1 MFYTGVSMN
10 DSQLQKVVERISS
23 EKPDIVVLDGDI
35 VDESTTLNQMQSAF
49 KILGGID
56 SQYGIYYTYGNHDKN
71 NYTSEPN
78 YTVDKLADTIRENK
92 INIL

>member
-1 MFYTGVSMN
+1 MN

-56 SQYGIYYTYGNHDKN
+56 SQYGYITHTEIMTKII
-71 NYTSEPN
+71 
-78 YTVDKLADTIRENK
+78 IRQNRIIRW
-92 INIL
+92 INLQIR